1 MSDPVVQAVERAT
14 RAAPV
19 PAAPAAPAEQ
29 GLLHWRRIAVW
40 TAAAVVLVAAPQVFT
55 QGFAVSMLSQMGIAI
70 IFALSYNMLLGQTGM
85 LSFGHAVYFGLGAFF
100 AAHALNG
107 IGAGS
112 FHWPVSL
119 LPLIGAGAG
128 LAFGLVFGYVT
139 TKHSGTPF
147 AMISLGIAEMVAA
160 CSLMFPS
167 FFGGEGGISTDR
179 VVGEKVMGVDFGP
192 SVQVYYLIA
201 AWCFVCMIA
210 MFALTQTPLGRMAN
224 AVRDNPERVKFVGYS
239 PTRIRFLMLALAG
252 MFAGIAGS
260 LEVINF
266 ELVTAERLGTAASGT
281 VLLMAFIG
289 GVGHF
294 YGPIIGAILITFLQ
308 SALSNYTQAW
318 LLYFG
323 LFFLVMILFAPGG
336 IASLVTL
343 HKPAVQTR
351 MLGRLALP
359 YASAA
364 VAGAI
369 LLAGLIMI
377 VEMFYHYETKRE
389 QVGTAM
395 SLFGRQIDTV
405 ATGPWLVALALMVVG
420 GVLLRLVAKPIGAAW
435 TDITAAVNR
444 GAGT

>member
-1 MSDPVVQAVERAT
+1 MRAFF
-14 RAAPV
+14 P
-19 PAAPAAPAEQ
+19 
-29 GLLHWRRIAVW
+29 WRRLLVWAV
-40 TAAAVVLVAAPQVFT
+40 TAAGMIIAPLVFT

-100 AAHALNG
+100 SAHALNA

-112 FHWPVSL
+112 FHWPVAL
-119 LPLIGAGAG
+119 LPLIGGAAG
-128 LAFGLVFGYVT
+128 LVFGLVFGYIT

-179 VVGEKVMGVDFGP
+179 VVGQAVMGIDFGP
-192 SVQVYYLIA
+192 SIQVYYLIA
-201 AWCFVCMIA
+201 VWCFVCMIA

-224 AVRDNPERVKFVGYS
+224 AVRDNPERVRFVGYN
-239 PTRIRFLMLALAG
+239 PTRVRFLMLSIAG
-252 MFAGIAGS
+252 FFAGIAGA

-266 ELVTAERLGTAASGT
+266 ELITAERLGTVASGN

-294 YGPIIGAILITFLQ
+294 YGPIIGAVLVTFLQ

-336 IASLVTL
+336 IASLITL

-351 MLGRLALP
+351 SVGRLLAP
-359 YASAA
+359 YAGAA
-364 VAGAI
+364 AAAALLLLGLVA
-369 LLAGLIMI
+369 L
-377 VEMFYHYETKRE
+377 VEMIYHLETKAE
-389 QVGTAM
+389 QVGTVM
-395 SLFGRQIDTV
+395 TLFGQNFDAATV
-405 ATGPWLVALALMVVG
+405 QPWVVAAGILVAGGLLLAFMARFV
-420 GVLLRLVAKPIGAAW
+420 RAAW
-435 TDITAAVNR
+435 SDVTVAVNR
-444 GAGT
+444 AKEA

>member
-1 MSDPVVQAVERAT
+1 VSAFFP
-14 RAAPV
+14 
-19 PAAPAAPAEQ
+19 
-29 GLLHWRRIAVW
+29 WRRLLVWIA
-40 TAAAVVLVAAPQVFT
+40 TAAVMIIAPLVFT

-100 AAHALNG
+100 SAHALNA

-112 FHWPVSL
+112 FHWPVAL
-119 LPLIGAGAG
+119 LPLIGGAAG
-128 LAFGLVFGYVT
+128 LAFGLVFGYIT

-179 VVGEKVMGVDFGP
+179 VVGTAFMGINFGP
-192 SVQVYYLIA
+192 SIQVYYLIA
-201 AWCFVCMIA
+201 VWCFLSMIA

-224 AVRDNPERVKFVGYS
+224 AVRDNPERARFVGYN
-239 PTRIRFLMLALAG
+239 PTRVRFLMLSIADF
-252 MFAGIAGS
+252 FAGIAGA

-266 ELVTAERLGTAASGT
+266 ELITAERLGTVASGN

-294 YGPIIGAILITFLQ
+294 YGPIIGAVLVTFLQ

-336 IASLVTL
+336 IASLMTL
-343 HKPAVQTR
+343 HKPVVQTR
-351 MLGRLALP
+351 MVGRLALP
-359 YASAA
+359 YAGAA
-364 VAGAI
+364 AAAALLLLGLVA
-369 LLAGLIMI
+369 L
-377 VEMFYHYETKRE
+377 VEMIYHLETKAE
-389 QVGTAM
+389 QVGTVM
-395 SLFGRQIDTV
+395 TLYGRQMDA
-405 ATGPWLVALALMVVG
+405 ATTQPWLVSAAI
-420 GVLLRLVAKPIGAAW
+420 LVAGGLLLAFMARFVRAAW
-435 TDITAAVNR
+435 SDVTLAVNR
-444 GAGT
+444 AKEA

>member
-1 MSDPVVQAVERAT
+1 MSAMFP
-14 RAAPV
+14 
-19 PAAPAAPAEQ
+19 
-29 GLLHWRRIAVW
+29 WRRLLVW
-40 TAAAVVLVAAPQVFT
+40 SATAAVMIVAPLVFT

-100 AAHALNG
+100 AAHALNA
-107 IGAGS
+107 IGANTLG
-112 FHWPVSL
+112 WPVSL
-119 LPLIGAGAG
+119 LPLIGGA
-128 LAFGLVFGYVT
+128 AGLVFGVIFGYIT

-179 VVGEKVMGVDFGP
+179 VVGKAVMGIDFGP
-192 SVQVYYLIA
+192 SIQVYYLIA

-224 AVRDNPERVKFVGYS
+224 AVRDNPERARFVGYN
-239 PTRIRFLMLALAG
+239 PTRVRFLMLSLAG
-252 MFAGIAGS
+252 FFAGVAGA

-266 ELVTAERLGTAASGT
+266 ELITAERLGTVASGN

-289 GVGHF
+289 GIGHF
-294 YGPIIGAILITFLQ
+294 YGPIIGAVLVTFLQ

-336 IASLVTL
+336 IASLLTL

-351 MLGRLALP
+351 TFGRLLLP
-359 YASAA
+359 YAGAAAAAA
-364 VAGAI
+364 V
-369 LLAGLIMI
+369 LMLGLVAL
-377 VEMFYHYETKRE
+377 VEMLYHLETKAE
-389 QVGTAM
+389 QVGTVM
-395 SLFGRQIDTV
+395 SLFGRQMDTATAQPWIV
-405 ATGPWLVALALMVVG
+405 AAGILVVG
-420 GVLLRLVAKPIGAAW
+420 GVLLAFVARFVRSGWAHV
-435 TDITAAVNR
+435 TVAVNR
-444 GAGT
+444 AKGI

>member
-1 MSDPVVQAVERAT
+1 MSAMFP
-14 RAAPV
+14 
-19 PAAPAAPAEQ
+19 
-29 GLLHWRRIAVW
+29 WRRLLVW
-40 TAAAVVLVAAPQVFT
+40 SATAAVMIVAPLVFT

-100 AAHALNG
+100 AAHALNA
-107 IGAGS
+107 IGANTLG
-112 FHWPVSL
+112 WPVSL
-119 LPLIGAGAG
+119 LPLIGGA
-128 LAFGLVFGYVT
+128 AGLVFGVIFGYIT

-179 VVGEKVMGVDFGP
+179 VVGKAVMGIDFGP
-192 SVQVYYLIA
+192 SIQVYYLIA
-201 AWCFVCMIA
+201 AWCFVRMIA

-224 AVRDNPERVKFVGYS
+224 AVRDNPERARFVGYN
-239 PTRIRFLMLALAG
+239 PTRVRFLMLSLAG
-252 MFAGIAGS
+252 FFAGVAGA

-266 ELVTAERLGTAASGT
+266 ELITAERLGTVASGN

-289 GVGHF
+289 GIGHF
-294 YGPIIGAILITFLQ
+294 YGPIIGAVLVTFLQ

-336 IASLVTL
+336 IASLLTL

-351 MLGRLALP
+351 TLGRLLLP
-359 YASAA
+359 YAGAAAAAA
-364 VAGAI
+364 V
-369 LLAGLIMI
+369 LMLGLVAL
-377 VEMFYHYETKRE
+377 VEMLYHLETKAE
-389 QVGTAM
+389 QVGTVM
-395 SLFGRQIDTV
+395 SLFGRQMDTATAQPWIV
-405 ATGPWLVALALMVVG
+405 AAGILVVG
-420 GVLLRLVAKPIGAAW
+420 GVLLAFVARFVRSGWAHV
-435 TDITAAVNR
+435 TVAVNR
-444 GAGT
+444 AKGI

>member
-1 MSDPVVQAVERAT
+1 MSAMFP
-14 RAAPV
+14 
-19 PAAPAAPAEQ
+19 
-29 GLLHWRRIAVW
+29 WRRLLVW
-40 TAAAVVLVAAPQVFT
+40 SATAAVMIVAPLVFT

-100 AAHALNG
+100 AAHALNA
-107 IGAGS
+107 IGANTLG
-112 FHWPVSL
+112 WPVSL
-119 LPLIGAGAG
+119 LPLIGGA
-128 LAFGLVFGYVT
+128 AGLVFGVIFGYIT

-179 VVGEKVMGVDFGP
+179 VVGKAVMGIDFGP
-192 SVQVYYLIA
+192 SIQVYYLIA

-224 AVRDNPERVKFVGYS
+224 AVRDNPERARFVGYN
-239 PTRIRFLMLALAG
+239 PTRVRFLMLSLAG
-252 MFAGIAGS
+252 FFAGVAGA

-266 ELVTAERLGTAASGT
+266 ELITAERLGTVASGN

-289 GVGHF
+289 GIGHF
-294 YGPIIGAILITFLQ
+294 YGPIIGAVLVTFLQ

-336 IASLVTL
+336 IASLLTL

-351 MLGRLALP
+351 TLGRLLLP
-359 YASAA
+359 YAGAAAAAA
-364 VAGAI
+364 V
-369 LLAGLIMI
+369 LMLGLVAL
-377 VEMFYHYETKRE
+377 VEMLYHLETKAE
-389 QVGTAM
+389 QVGTVM
-395 SLFGRQIDTV
+395 SLFGRQMDTATAQPWIV
-405 ATGPWLVALALMVVG
+405 AAGILVVD
-420 GVLLRLVAKPIGAAW
+420 GVLLAFVARFVRSGWAHV
-435 TDITAAVNR
+435 TVAVNR
-444 GAGT
+444 AKGI